1 MVRKPTE
8 LRPVMTRLPER
19 LRARLEREAAR
30 NDRSMN
36 AEIIHRLEQS
46 FRKEDQNIFVVTS
59 AENAANMMIDKLNLR
74 DLARLADEM
83 RTDRESKS

>member
-83 RTDRESKS
+83 RKDRESKS

>member
-19 LRARLEREAAR
+19 LRSRLEREAAR

-46 FRKEDQNIFVVTS
+46 FVPQEQ
-59 AENAANMMIDKLNLR
+59 EKLVI
-74 DLARLADEM
+74 A
-83 RTDRESKS
+83 TVKSTLGEITGIGFEELVKMVPKGAKS